1 VQTSGLPRGGGGGG
15 GAASPSRGG
24 RGGMNPSAG
33 QFVPGGPAGSKRP
46 NDGSGGNEEKRVK
59 EG

>member
-1 VQTSGLPRGGGGGG
+1 
-15 GAASPSRGG
+15 
-24 RGGMNPSAG
+24 MNPNAG
-33 QFVPGGPAGSKRP
+33 AFVPGAKRP